1 MLTFKQLSF
10 LIADGEKSAIYKN
23 LEKKMNITFKQTAL
37 AVLLSSMLA
46 ACGSD
51 DDGNNNES
59 KIGQITTD
67 TPTLQ
72 YLEVKESDEVFT
84 VDLLTGL
91 NNPANTNMT
100 VVSFGDKVLDE
111 NGEPILNDLGNPDT
125 SIVPY
130 IRQLGA
136 GTDKHVVFDREQGG
150 LELKLTENQLKV
162 QPFVWTDE
170 LAYGEVA
177 HFKLQYFVDNGYDNG
192 DDDFDNDLFERW
204 VEIKVTGV
212 EDPVETVEINAQ
224 DNFEA
229 PIGYDIAISATVMPA
244 NATFKE
250 LTWKSADE
258 SIATVTQIEGEG
270 QKAYVSGLTTGTV
283 EISATSKSG
292 EIVDTVIANVVA
304 QPSGPVE
311 VAIKVAGEDKNQ
323 INLEMDEYLQL
334 DAVIDP
340 DNLPADKNN
349 LIWTTANDSVVT
361 VDEAGKIY
369 GAQAG
374 ASTTVRVTTET
385 SGRNDDL
392 TVNVVPSSN
401 LWFGANLRFETGD
414 YSGWELFTYEDA
426 HLGTVIT
433 VSEQAAYSRDY
444 GIEIDTTNSTGNPT
458 LVLKAD
464 EMPQAIILADKKYKL
479 SYWLNRTTGGS
490 GWTGNYMDITTNAG
504 GYQQLGGQNWY
515 DMKLGWKKYEF
526 EFDGKNWPQS
536 GTTLN
541 IRFPKGHIFY
551 LDDVR
556 FEDITP
562 ATETEE

>member
-1 MLTFKQLSF
+1 MK
-10 LIADGEKSAIYKN
+10 IN
-23 LEKKMNITFKQTAL
+23 FKQTAL
-37 AVLLSSMLA
+37 ALLLSGILA

-51 DDGNNNES
+51 DDDKNGES

-72 YLEVKESDEVFT
+72 YLEIKESDEVFT

-91 NNPANTNMT
+91 NNPANTDMV
-100 VVSFGDKVLDE
+100 VVSFGDTVLDE
-111 NGEPILNDLGNPDT
+111 NGDPILNDLGEPDT

-150 LELKLTENQLKV
+150 LELKLTENQLKI

-170 LAYGEVA
+170 LAYGDEA

-204 VEIKVTGV
+204 IEIKVTGV
-212 EDPVETVEINAQ
+212 EDPVETVEINAE

-283 EISATSKSG
+283 EISATSKGG

-311 VAIKVAGEDKNQ
+311 VAIKVAGEDKSQ

-361 VDEAGKIY
+361 VDETGKIY

-392 TVNVVPSSN
+392 TVNVIPSLN

-414 YSGWELFTYEDA
+414 TSGWVLSGNDKPETA
-426 HLGTVIT
+426 ATMT
-433 VSEQAAYSRDY
+433 VSNQAAYTRDY
-444 GIEIDTTNSTGNPT
+444 GLEIDTTNATERTT
-458 LVLKAD
+458 LELTAA
-464 EMPQAIILADKKYKL
+464 EMPQAIIKKDMLYKL
-479 SYWLNRTTGGS
+479 TLWINRTTPQA
-490 GWTGNYMDITTNAG
+490 GWVGDFTDIIGRVGEDYNILKNDVGNTQSWKN
-504 GYQQLGGQNWY
+504 YQEGWHKFEYIFPGVNWAQN
-515 DMKLGWKKYEF
+515 
-526 EFDGKNWPQS
+526 
-536 GTTLN
+536 GTALK

-551 LDDVR
+551 LDDIR

-562 ATETEE
+562 ATEPEE